1 MNWNI
6 MGDNRERMVFTIPVG
21 NLSRKEAEEEIEKF
35 MKGYKEYEYGDYWFP
50 VPVKDENKNNIE
62 IDNGKK

>member
-1 MNWNI
+1 

-21 NLSRKEAEEEIEKF
+21 NLSIKEAEEEIEKL

-50 VPVKDENKNNIE
+50 VKDENNIE
-62 IDNGKK
+62 NGKK

>member
-1 MNWNI
+1 

-21 NLSRKEAEEEIEKF
+21 NLSIKEAEEEIEKF

-50 VPVKDENKNNIE
+50 VKDENN